1 MLKRLGVEIA
11 ENYNSPP
18 SSYPA
23 GCWIVK
29 TLDLFCWMFRFYVA
43 FLVQDVSNRLC
54 RKIILARQ
62 SVRVYC

>member
-1 MLKRLGVEIA
+1 
-11 ENYNSPP
+11 
-18 SSYPA
+18 
-23 GCWIVK
+23 
-29 TLDLFCWMFRFYVA
+29 MFRFYVA